1 MYMLHAEL
9 GRRPIDVTIKTRLI
23 GFWMNIIN
31 GKESKL
37 SKLLYDIL
45 YHQYCSGEYQHKWI
59 HSIKELLIS
68 VGRFDLFNTRII
80 ENPTSVKRQIS
91 ETLVDLHTQDWHQ
104 KVNLSSKGKNYYLY
118 KQNIKLENYLVKL
131 NKKQHSALLKYRLSN
146 HRLPAETG
154 RWENTPLD
162 ERKCNLCTKQDIGDE
177 FHYLFICNYFQA
189 ERKQFLKSYFYDFYK
204 RPNVIKF
211 KELLST
217 DNVKDL
223 IQLSKFVDIIMKKF
237 SSVI

>member
-1 MYMLHAEL
+1 MQSAEL
-9 GRRPIDVTIKTRLI
+9 GRRPINVTVKTRLI

-31 GKESKL
+31 GKESEL
-37 SKLLYDIL
+37 SELLYDIL
-45 YHQYCSGEYQHKWI
+45 FHQYCSGEYQQKWI

-80 ENPTSVKRQIS
+80 ENSISVKRQMS
-91 ETLVDLHTQDWHQ
+91 ETLVRLHTQDWHQ

-131 NKKQHSALLKYRLSN
+131 NKKPHSALLKYRLGN
-146 HRLPAETG
+146 HRLPVETG
-154 RWENTPLD
+154 RWENTPLN
-162 ERKCNLCTKQDIGDE
+162 ERKCILCTKLDTGDE
-177 FHYLFICNYFQA
+177 FQYLFICNYFQA
-189 ERKQFLKSYFYDFYK
+189 QRKQFLKSYFYK

-217 DNVKDL
+217 NNVKDL
-223 IQLSKFVDIIMKKF
+223 IQLSKFVHIIIKNF